1 MEVVEERVQL
11 LKKNDIFTLKNWTEL
26 SKEDKNNLCMKPTD
40 AIPIPLRRML
50 DEAAGEGIFD
60 IQLFTCLG
68 VSNQPL
74 TEQEKKDLLKKWI
87 SIRNLSDLQQSR
99 VKFLFHQFVHREEGL
114 QKVVEASLEN
124 LSSFEKNQT
133 QNTTTQQN
141 NFIILSGGSGSGKT
155 RAACEIGHILRTI
168 ESKAVYIFLF
178 TL

>member
-40 AIPIPLRRML
+40 ALPIPLRKML

-124 LSSFEKNQT
+124 LISF
-133 QNTTTQQN
+133 
-141 NFIILSGGSGSGKT
+141 
-155 RAACEIGHILRTI
+155 
-168 ESKAVYIFLF
+168 
-178 TL
+178 